1 VESTGKEYV
10 LQRINHHVFRNV
22 DQLQQNFARVTGH
35 IRRKLEEKGVP
46 DVDRRVLTLVSTL
59 DGALYSRDANGDY
72 WRMMLFI
79 ADSKSYDE
87 INPELAYRAG
97 MAFGEF
103 QQMLADL
110 PGEPLF
116 ETIPNFHNMEVR
128 LQTFMNR

>member
-1 VESTGKEYV
+1 
-10 LQRINHHVFRNV
+10 
-22 DQLQQNFARVTGH
+22 
-35 IRRKLEEKGVP
+35 
-46 DVDRRVLTLVSTL
+46 VLTLVPTV
-59 DGALYSRDANGDY
+59 DGVLYHGDANGDY

-110 PGEPLF
+110 PVVKEIACILRVEGGE
-116 ETIPNFHNMEVR
+116 TK
-128 LQTFMNR
+128 